1 MLAAPQI
8 LAVIVVALAMV
19 PALAHALEMPGK
31 MRLGSDAY
39 FAVQRIYYPGFTI
52 AGVGEPAGFIAVG
65 VLLLVTPRE
74 TSAFWLAFAA
84 LLGLAGMQAIYWIF
98 IHPVNKVWVRGESV
112 DRVGARFFSLGRSSA
127 DTRGTLDWTV
137 LRNRWEYAHV
147 ARAVLAA
154 ASFILLVIA
163 GFLESPPGS

>member
-65 VLLLVTPRE
+65 VLLLLGIMVRGHRLPTKSTAPTTGAVEKWTPRGHLQDRYE
-74 TSAFWLAFAA
+74 T
-84 LLGLAGMQAIYWIF
+84 
-98 IHPVNKVWVRGESV
+98 
-112 DRVGARFFSLGRSSA
+112 
-127 DTRGTLDWTV
+127 
-137 LRNRWEYAHV
+137 
-147 ARAVLAA
+147 RA
-154 ASFILLVIA
+154 
-163 GFLESPPGS
+163 